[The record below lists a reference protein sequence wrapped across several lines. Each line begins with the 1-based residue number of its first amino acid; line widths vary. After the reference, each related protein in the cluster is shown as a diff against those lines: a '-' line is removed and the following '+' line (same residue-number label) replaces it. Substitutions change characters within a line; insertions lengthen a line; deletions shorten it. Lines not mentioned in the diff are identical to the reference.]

1 MLPKLDQLNQ
11 IESKRQ
17 ETNLKTINDFS
28 KNLLSTINKN
38 ADNFFKDLAR
48 TNETLLIKFDDI
60 LTEDEILKHGKNSS
74 TLTIYLFLSN
84 NFEKLNRSNC

>member
-38 ADNFFKDLAR
+38 ADNFFKDLA
-48 TNETLLIKFDDI
+48 
-60 LTEDEILKHGKNSS
+60 
-74 TLTIYLFLSN
+74 
-84 NFEKLNRSNC
+84 